1 MNLKTK
7 DIMMNNEAQF
17 IKLKE
22 SDYYMLNIFKQGDN
36 QNNKAFLG
44 KIDEY
49 MHSIVNLMDRAYKLF
64 AEMILQLTKSVVIEK
79 SCELEL
85 MSLIDIF
92 LAECSIDTPDK
103 KTVSFA
109 KQKSQLILNKSKQ
122 LEMLHLIIQPEYKFN
137 NMAVSSDASR

>member
-1 MNLKTK
+1 
-7 DIMMNNEAQF
+7 
-17 IKLKE
+17 
-22 SDYYMLNIFKQGDN
+22 MLNIFKPGDN

-49 MHSIVNLMDRAYKLF
+49 MHSIASLMDRAYKLF

-103 KTVSFA
+103 RAVSFA
-109 KQKSQLILNKSKQ
+109 KQKSQLILNKSKL
-122 LEMLHLIIQPEYKFN
+122 LEMLHLIIQPEYKFM
-137 NMAVSSDASR
+137 NMEVSSEASR